1 MRVLVMVDSDCG
13 QAPGTR
19 HSPPSPAVA
28 TGRTLLAG
36 LVADTPREGLRA
48 TLHQI
53 SREREGERQ
62 PTCCR
67 AAAWRLMRKRGEE
80 RDEGVER
87 NVNPVTLTVTLL
99 HHHHHH

>member
-1 MRVLVMVDSDCG
+1 MTVARH
-13 QAPGTR
+13 QAPGTPLPPQL
-19 HSPPSPAVA
+19 SPQAAHYWPGWA
-28 TGRTLLAG
+28 
-36 LVADTPREGLRA
+36 LVADTLREGLRA

-62 PTCCR
+62 PTSCR

-87 NVNPVTLTVTLL
+87 NVNPVTLTVTLP
-99 HHHHHH
+99 HHHHQH